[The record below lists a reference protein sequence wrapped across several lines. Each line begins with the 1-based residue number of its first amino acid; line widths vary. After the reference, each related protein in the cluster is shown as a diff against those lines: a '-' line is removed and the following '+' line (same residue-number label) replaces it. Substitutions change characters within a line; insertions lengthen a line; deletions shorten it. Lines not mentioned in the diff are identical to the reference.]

1 MNAESKYTKKDFVPA
16 GDVKWCAGCGDFAI
30 LAQVQKALAESGRS
44 PDEFAFI
51 SGIGC
56 SSRFPYYMNCYGLHG
71 IHGRALAI
79 ATGTKVANPDLQVW
93 VAMGD
98 GDALAI
104 GGNHFLH
111 AVRRN
116 VGIKGVLMDNRI
128 YGLTKGQFSPT
139 SFRGQKTKTAPMGT
153 VEDPVDPISLSLSLG
168 GTFVARTSDRDV
180 KHMGSVLRRAQEH
193 EGFAMTQVLQNCPI
207 FNDGA
212 FDAWATK
219 GKEANVLKLVHG
231 EKMIFGIDN
240 EKCIVRDGFSPK
252 VALVSEVDEKDIL
265 VHDEFA
271 TDRGLAGFLS
281 QLNGKDDMPMAL
293 GIFRDIKAPSFEA
306 EYRRQNDE
314 AAQNMGKGDLAT
326 MLSSG
331 ETWVIS

>member
-1 MNAESKYTKKDFVPA
+1 MNAESKYTKKDFVPT
-16 GDVKWCAGCGDFAI
+16 GEVKWCAGCGDYAI
-30 LAQVQKALAESGRS
+30 LAQVQKVLAETGRS

-51 SGIGC
+51 SG
-56 SSRFPYYMNCYGLHG
+56 YYMNCYGLHG

-79 ATGTKVANPDLQVW
+79 ATGTKVANPNLSVW

-98 GDALAI
+98 GDGLAI

-116 VGIKGVLMDNRI
+116 VNLNGILMDNRI

-153 VEDPVDPISLSLSLG
+153 VEDPIDPISLSLSLG
-168 GTFVARTSDRDV
+168 GTFVARATDRDV
-180 KHMGSVLRRAQEH
+180 KHLGSVIARCYEH
-193 EGFAMTQVLQNCPI
+193 EGFGMVQVLQNCPI

-212 FDAWATK
+212 YDAWVGK
-219 GKEANVLKLVHG
+219 GSAENVLKMEHG
-231 EKMIFGIDN
+231 QKMIFGLEN
-240 EKCIVRDGFSPK
+240 EKCIVRQGFSPK
-252 VALVSEVDEKDIL
+252 VAYVSEVNEADIV

-271 TDRGLAGFLS
+271 SDPGLAGFLS
-281 QLNGKDDMPMAL
+281 QMNGNKGLPMAL
-293 GIFRDIKAPSFEA
+293 GIFRQIKAPSYEA

-314 AAQNMGKGDLAT
+314 AYAKSPHKGNLQS
-326 MLSSG
+326 LLNSG
-331 ETWVIS
+331 ETWTVS